1 MRRNMSANGGVPVV
15 KNQHLVTE
23 KYLRRWA
30 NKSGQVHVFD
40 LRTGTTRQTN
50 TTKVAAQRYF
60 YSGPYGEQ
68 RIERALA
75 VLEDFWIKAQ
85 DQLLAQAQ
93 QVGSRSGPGAR
104 VIVQSSKE
112 QLADALVQ
120 QWVRTERVRRSF
132 EHLGPEEARE
142 AHAAFMTQPSVFGL
156 ARTLENGIWVLR
168 RNDALH
174 AAGPLYTSDH
184 PVCDVPVDP
193 DAALER
199 YRVRYFTFP
208 LSPAYLLMIFAPG
221 TTQITEDWD
230 GCVMTME
237 IEDVEAS
244 NVLQLNSAE
253 RIVLSSEEDFR
264 WARRWFTQASDS
276 ARTGPT

>member
-1 MRRNMSANGGVPVV
+1 MSGKRGVSVV
-15 KNQHLVTE
+15 KNQHLVTK
-23 KYLRRWA
+23 KYLRRRA
-30 NKSGQVHVFD
+30 NESGQAHVFD

-60 YSGPYGEQ
+60 YSGPDGEQ
-68 RIERALA
+68 RIETALA

-85 DQLLAQAQ
+85 DQVLAQAQ
-93 QVGSRSGPGAR
+93 RVGSRSGPGAR
-104 VIVQSSKE
+104 VIVQPQKE

-142 AHAAFMTQPSVFGL
+142 AHAAFMTQPSVIGL

-168 RNDALH
+168 RNDAAH

-193 DAALER
+193 DAPLER

-208 LSPAYLLMIFAPG
+208 LSPAYLLMILAPG
-221 TTQITEDWD
+221 TTQITKVWD

-237 IEDVEAS
+237 NRDVEAS

-264 WARRWFTQASDS
+264 HARRWLADGSG
-276 ARTGPT
+276 RT